1 MSETFCRHPYKYD
14 GSDDSETD
22 KETEVKVFDL
32 GADSSDEDVKKKT
45 KKDKKEKRSKR
56 AEVKE
61 EENKNNSESETEV
74 VKEPKK
80 KHKSSKKKK
89 HRKEK
94 KVVKED
100 TKEDTKEEPKEEP
113 KEDTKEEPKED
124 TKDEPKEDTKDEPKK
139 YPETDVE
146 SDGEDNACVKMSM
159 HFVSTLQKTIRDEDV
174 HALRDTLKKTPIA
187 VVLHYLHYLFHLV
200 RGMPEF
206 HKVMLEYNKKYN
218 VVSRYFLKALRSEE
232 RTEDVMNSLTRV
244 TTDITNRVNLNEI
257 DGLLRLTP
265 EFITMVTIQSGN
277 LVSHDKIM
285 SEWELS
291 PGFMK
296 VRDLI
301 AAFFGIKRYFS
312 DPSRYSDRRDLIIS
326 CICGG
331 SVKTLSR
338 VMRKTKSEYL
348 TDYTVRKTRAIC
360 IPNTEMVK
368 YLHEKYEL
376 TFY

>member
-56 AEVKE
+56 ADVKE

-94 KVVKED
+94 KVVKD
-100 TKEDTKEEPKEEP
+100 EPKD
-113 KEDTKEEPKED
+113 DTKEEPKED
-124 TKDEPKEDTKDEPKK
+124 TKDDTKEEPKDEPKEDTKDEPKK

-244 TTDITNRVNLNEI
+244 TNDITNRVNLNEI

>member
-56 AEVKE
+56 ADVKE

-74 VKEPKK
+74 VKEPRK

-94 KVVKED
+94 KVVKE
-100 TKEDTKEEPKEEP
+100 EPKDEL
-113 KEDTKEEPKED
+113 KE
-124 TKDEPKEDTKDEPKK
+124 EPKK